1 MDVSPST
8 WRLLG
13 LSVAVTYMGLGSFAI
28 TGPVHAGKL
37 FGLYPEDSAFSASI
51 DKSSATTIEAKE
63 KTEHT
68 DAICTSMKLLG
79 ARDLSI
85 GIALAALHYQGG
97 NQKAMGTVI
106 LSSMVLCVVDVYEIW
121 RRRGAAWGGAFGA
134 GAAVWAVIGV
144 GLLG

>member
-8 WRLLG
+8 WRVLG

-28 TGPVHAGKL
+28 AGPVHAGKL
-37 FGLYPEDSAFSASI
+37 FGLYPEDSSPSST
-51 DKSSATTIEAKE
+51 DKPSTIIQETE
-63 KTEHT
+63 KAEHA
-68 DAICTSMKLLG
+68 DAICSSMTLLG

-106 LSSMVLCVVDVYEIW
+106 LSSMVLCAVDVYEIW